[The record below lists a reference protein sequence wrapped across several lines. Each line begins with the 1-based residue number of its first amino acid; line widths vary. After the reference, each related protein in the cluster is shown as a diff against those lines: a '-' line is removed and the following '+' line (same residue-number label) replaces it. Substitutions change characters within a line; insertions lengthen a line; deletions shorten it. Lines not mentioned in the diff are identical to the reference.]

1 MRGGLVGRKGVF
13 LRLVFFRLVEVYFH
27 EAVKIEIGEHR
38 LVQII
43 ERAIPF
49 LRVESIVHQLGDS
62 AVLQVGIHLNDVF
75 LILGSGIAQIDSC
88 QVRKVRLG
96 DLKFVLEIILNVG
109 ECLLHLRLHKG
120 FVLLLGEHHT
130 AVARVGVQLPLKLL
144 PADGAPNQGKFLVPQ
159 MHVKLP
165 DALHCE
171 SVVILQIDNAVLGAN
186 GPVFRHG
193 TGVIA
198 HRTGGLLLFGS
209 PCGILLQLLRRQ
221 KALHLDQ
228 ISNTLGCRPP

>member
-1 MRGGLVGRKGVF
+1 MSGGLVGEKDIF
-13 LRLVFFRLVEVYFH
+13 LRLVFFHLVEVYFH
-27 EAVKIEIGEHR
+27 EAIKIKIGEHR

-49 LRVESIVHQLGDS
+49 LRVESIIHHLGDS
-62 AVLQVGIHLNDVF
+62 AVLQIGVHLNDVL

-88 QVRKVRLG
+88 QVGKVRLG
-96 DLKFVLEIILNVG
+96 DFKFVLEIILNIG
-109 ECLLHLRLHKG
+109 ERLFRLRLHKG
-120 FVLLLGEHHT
+120 FVLLFGEHHT
-130 AVARVGVQLPLKLL
+130 AVARVGIQLPLKLL
-144 PADGAPNQGKFLVPQ
+144 PADGAPNQGYFLVPQ

-165 DALHCE
+165 DALHGE
-171 SVVILQIDNAVLGAN
+171 SVVILQIDNAALGAN

-193 TGVIA
+193 TGFIA
-198 HRTGGLLLFGS
+198 HRTGGFSPLGS

-228 ISNTLGCRPP
+228 IGNALGCGPP

>member
-49 LRVESIVHQLGDS
+49 LCVESIVHQFGDS
-62 AVLQVGIHLNDVF
+62 AMLQVGIHLNDVF

-88 QVRKVRLG
+88 QVGKVWLG

-109 ECLLHLRLHKG
+109 
-120 FVLLLGEHHT
+120 
-130 AVARVGVQLPLKLL
+130 
-144 PADGAPNQGKFLVPQ
+144 
-159 MHVKLP
+159 
-165 DALHCE
+165 
-171 SVVILQIDNAVLGAN
+171 
-186 GPVFRHG
+186 
-193 TGVIA
+193 
-198 HRTGGLLLFGS
+198 
-209 PCGILLQLLRRQ
+209 
-221 KALHLDQ
+221 
-228 ISNTLGCRPP
+228 